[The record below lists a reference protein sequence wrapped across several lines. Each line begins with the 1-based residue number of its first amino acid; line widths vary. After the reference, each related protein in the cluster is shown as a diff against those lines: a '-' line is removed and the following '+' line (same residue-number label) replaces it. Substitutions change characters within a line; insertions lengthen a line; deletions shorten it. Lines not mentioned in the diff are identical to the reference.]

1 LNRPAWAHDYQGVQ
15 AKGRFA
21 LQTKRQTIELEIL
34 VLRCQRGERAAF
46 DELVR
51 AWERKLFF
59 YVRRLVA
66 DEEDAWQILQ
76 EVWLQVLR
84 GIHSLREPSRLPV
97 WLYAVTRNTVMSH
110 HREEYARE
118 RLLDAVEHLESTG
131 EDEQATFDDAELV
144 YHGLSRIPRVDREV
158 LTLFFLQDLS
168 IDEVAEVLLIPPGTV
183 KSRLF
188 KAKKTLRDV
197 LEKEGQHHG

>member
-1 LNRPAWAHDYQGVQ
+1 MP
-15 AKGRFA
+15 
-21 LQTKRQTIELEIL
+21 TKRQSIELEIL
-34 VLRCQRGERAAF
+34 VLRCQRGDRPAF

-59 YVRRLVA
+59 YIRRLVA
-66 DEEDAWQILQ
+66 NEEDAWQILQ
-76 EVWLQVLR
+76 EVWLHVLR
-84 GIHSLREPSRLPV
+84 GIHALREPGRLPV

-118 RLLDAVEHLESTG
+118 RLLDTAEPLDSTSDDEHAPLE
-131 EDEQATFDDAELV
+131 DAELV
-144 YHGLSRIPRVDREV
+144 YHGLSQIPRVDREV

-168 IDEVAEVLLIPPGTV
+168 IGEVAEVLGIPPGTV

-188 KAKKTLRDV
+188 KAKRSLREV
-197 LEKEGQHHG
+197 LQKEGQHHG

>member
-1 LNRPAWAHDYQGVQ
+1 LHDYQGVQ
-15 AKGRFA
+15 ANGEGIA
-21 LQTKRQTIELEIL
+21 VPTQRQTVELEIL

-59 YVRRLVA
+59 YIRRLVA

-84 GIHSLREPSRLPV
+84 GIHALRDPGRLPV
-97 WLYAVTRNTVMSH
+97 WLYAITRNTVMSH

-118 RLLDAVEHLESTG
+118 QLLDAAERLESTR
-131 EDEQATFDDAELV
+131 DDDQATFVDAELV
-144 YHGLSRIPRVDREV
+144 YHGLSQIPRVDREV
-158 LTLFFLQDLS
+158 LTLFFLRDLS
-168 IDEVAEVLLIPPGTV
+168 IDQVAEVLLIPPGTV

-188 KAKKTLRDV
+188 KAKKSLREV
-197 LEKEGQHHG
+197 LEKEGQHHD